1 MLNSRTLAGTVAPS
15 HGRTVAHGI
24 VEERGVALVI
34 VMMTV
39 ALLTALGAA
48 LTLATITETAIA
60 ANYREAAEVLYAADG
75 AVEFVM
81 QELAGVA
88 DWSDIIAQPGRSAFA
103 DGPAGG
109 IRTVGATTVD
119 LTRAPRESE
128 SSVLYAFGRFQ
139 DLAGSST
146 DRSLT
151 YVAVWVA
158 DRSDL
163 SADDTSVSAALSVLG
178 LAYGPR
184 GSRQAV
190 EAILM
195 KTDSSAVRVR
205 SWREVR

>member
-1 MLNSRTLAGTVAPS
+1 
-15 HGRTVAHGI
+15 
-24 VEERGVALVI
+24 
-34 VMMTV
+34 MTIT
-39 ALLTALGAA
+39 LLTALGAA

-60 ANYREAAEVLYAADG
+60 ANYREAAEVLYAAEG

-88 DWSDIIAQPGRSAFA
+88 DWSDVIAQPGRSAFV

-109 IRTVGATTVD
+109 IRTVGAVTVD
-119 LTRAPRESE
+119 LTQAPRDSE

-139 DLAGSST
+139 DLVGSST
-146 DRSLT
+146 DRSPMI

-158 DRSDL
+158 DRSAE
-163 SADDTSVSAALSVLG
+163 SADDTSVPAALSVLG

-184 GSRQAV
+184 GSRRAV
-190 EAILM
+190 EAIVM
-195 KTDSSAVRVR
+195 KTESSAVRVL